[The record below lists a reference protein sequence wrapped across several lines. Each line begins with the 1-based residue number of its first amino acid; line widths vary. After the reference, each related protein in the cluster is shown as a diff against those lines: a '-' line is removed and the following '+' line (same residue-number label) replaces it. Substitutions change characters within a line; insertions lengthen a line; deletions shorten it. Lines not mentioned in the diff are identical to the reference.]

1 MPTSGVQY
9 KLDPTPEP
17 SDEEEESEEEE
28 DDGFGSSKKKGE
40 ELDPAA
46 SKFQILCPW
55 LGNKVD
61 SGIRLWSSILL
72 LVSSF
77 CLL

>member
-46 SKFQILCPW
+46 SKFQFYST
-55 LGNKVD
+55 VAEF
-61 SGIRLWSSILL
+61 
-72 LVSSF
+72 LVPDWD
-77 CLL
+77 L